1 LSTSLVIGG
10 PAEIAYFAQSSVLY
24 ERILGRQTPAQPR
37 MFATIIEPSTAELL
51 AKHELPFERV
61 LSEDAST
68 LAQLLAARAMPVE
81 GKTKL
86 AAAGNAF
93 DAELTALLEW
103 MTSVDAGL
111 GQSAE
116 TAAGKMRYQMSRL
129 RTLAANF
136 QLQKEASLGRHAQ
149 VITLAL
155 HPDGILQERVHGAAY
170 YFARHGVE
178 LAEILSN
185 QAENTCPGHTALWL

>member
-1 LSTSLVIGG
+1 
-10 PAEIAYFAQSSVLY
+10 
-24 ERILGRQTPAQPR
+24 
-37 MFATIIEPSTAELL
+37 
-51 AKHELPFERV
+51 
-61 LSEDAST
+61 
-68 LAQLLAARAMPVE
+68 
-81 GKTKL
+81 
-86 AAAGNAF
+86 
-93 DAELTALLEW
+93 

-149 VITLAL
+149 AITLAL

-170 YFARHGVE
+170 YFARHGTE
-178 LAEILSN
+178 LKPEILGLKRRKHLPRPHRPLALETGVRGQGIRGSEVGDREGSLEIRSPHE
-185 QAENTCPGHTALWL
+185 APCPIHCAPFAQWVGEQ